1 MSPSQTPRRF
11 ARLAAAALI
20 GSAALL
26 AACGGG
32 GGSADSG
39 TGSVRFHL
47 TDAPACGYD
56 EVNVTVERV
65 RVHRSSTAGV
75 NEAGWSELV
84 LTPARRIDLLDLT
97 NGVLEELGTLSLPAG
112 SYTQVRLVLAP
123 NTAGNPLANS
133 VWPTGGTEQALT
145 TPSAQQSGSKI
156 QANFSVAAN
165 QVADLVLDFDAC
177 RSLVVAGNSGQIL
190 LKPVIS
196 ATPVFAAAG
205 NAIQGYVDA
214 SLVGATV
221 SAQQGGV
228 VRRSTVPDAT
238 GRFVLSPLAVGSYDV
253 VFGAQGRAT
262 AVLTGVPVIETARTT
277 LSTSGAALPLAA
289 ASAPASVSG
298 VVSRAGTTVIPDAT
312 VRAVQRLAGGPDVEI
327 GARQIDLLGAY
338 SLSLPV
344 AAPGRAAYA
353 ASAPV
358 TYTFMPD
365 AAAAARYRLE
375 ASAEGLATQAAD
387 IDLTTGNLTRDFVFP

>member
-1 MSPSQTPRRF
+1 MKSSQMPTRF
-11 ARLAAAALI
+11 SRAAAAALI
-20 GSAALL
+20 GGAALL
-26 AACGGG
+26 TACGG

-65 RVHRSSTAGV
+65 RVHRSATAGA

-97 NGVLEELGTLSLPAG
+97 NGVLAELGTLSLPAG

-133 VWPTGGTEQALT
+133 VWPTGGSEQPLT

-156 QANFSVAAN
+156 QANFSVAAD

-190 LKPVIS
+190 LKPVIR

-228 VRRSTVPDAT
+228 VQRSTVPDAT

-253 VFGAQGRAT
+253 VLGAQGRAT
-262 AVLTGVPVIETARTT
+262 AVLTGVPVIATARTT
-277 LSTSGAALPLAA
+277 LSTTGAALPLAA
-289 ASAPASVSG
+289 ASAPATVSG
-298 VVSRAGTTVIPDAT
+298 VVSRTGTTAVPDAT
-312 VRAVQRLAGGPDVEI
+312 LRAVQRLSGGPDVEI
-327 GARQIDLLGAY
+327 GARQVDLLGAY
-338 SLSLPV
+338 NLSLPV

-358 TYTFMPD
+358 SYVFAPD
-365 AAAAARYRLE
+365 AAVAARYRLE
-375 ASAEGLATQAAD
+375 ASAEGLATQNAD

>member
-1 MSPSQTPRRF
+1 MPSSQTSNHYARF
-11 ARLAAAALI
+11 GAAVLVS
-20 GSAALL
+20 SAALL
-26 AACGGG
+26 AGCGG
-32 GGSADSG
+32 GGSADGS
-39 TGSVRFHL
+39 TGSLRFHL

-65 RVHRSSTAGV
+65 RVHRSATAGA

-97 NGVLEELGTLSLPAG
+97 NGVLAELGTLSLPAG

-133 VWPTGGTEQALT
+133 AWPTGGSEQPLT

-156 QANFSVAAN
+156 PANFSVAAD

-177 RSLVVAGNSGQIL
+177 RSLVVAGSSGQIL
-190 LKPVIS
+190 LKPVIR

-205 NAIQGYVDA
+205 NAIQGFLDA

-228 VRRSTVPDAT
+228 VQRATVPDAT

-253 VFGAQGRAT
+253 VLGAQGRAT
-262 AVLTGVPVIETARTT
+262 AVLTGVPVIATARTT
-277 LSTSGAALPLAA
+277 LGTTGAALPLAA
-289 ASAPASVSG
+289 ASAPATVEG
-298 VVSRAGTTVIPDAT
+298 RVSRTGTTAIPDAT
-312 VRAVQRLAGGPDVEI
+312 VRAVQRLSGGPDVEI
-327 GARQIDLLGAY
+327 GARQVDLLGAY
-338 SLSLPV
+338 SLRLPV

-358 TYTFMPD
+358 SYVFAPD
-365 AAAAARYRLE
+365 AAVAARYRLE
-375 ASAEGLATQAAD
+375 ASAEGLTTQAAD
-387 IDLTTGNLTRDFVFP
+387 IDLSSGNLTRDFVFP